1 MVLLFLSSRTNGNL
15 SLGEAYIHTGQ
26 TGLLRRFAINQ
37 RVPPPF
43 DVKAARI
50 PPIGIMAHH
59 HGLLRGFP
67 FRRFLS
73 SEAPTMLQRRMHLR
87 ALSATLRLSLAS
99 GTHIH
104 NRLRLWSAQIHRHPH
119 IPIRHIRTIIPK
131 LRPPTSL
138 RIFHTTGNLTS
149 FYQAHLRHRRR

>member
-15 SLGEAYIHTGQ
+15 SLGEAYIHTGR

-59 HGLLRGFP
+59 HGLLRH
-67 FRRFLS
+67 FLP
-73 SEAPTMLQRRMHLR
+73 SEAPTKLPPRMHLR
-87 ALSATLRLSLAS
+87 DLSTTLRLSLAS
-99 GTHIH
+99 GTHK
-104 NRLRLWSAQIHRHPH
+104 NSRLRLWSAQIHRHPLV
-119 IPIRHIRTIIPK
+119 PIRHIRTIIPK

-138 RIFHTTGNLTS
+138 RIFHTTGRPRPFSQT
-149 FYQAHLRHRRR
+149 HIRHRRR